1 MTLAARLPWQAKI
14 AAKLVLARLPFAYRY
29 WQRLNLFRHGAM
41 HEADYALG
49 VFARHYQRAAFGCK
63 DGGFTVLELGPGDSL
78 FSGLIAHAHGAA
90 RSYLVDS
97 GPYAT
102 TDPAPYRRLLARLHS
117 PLDQH
122 ATLPDWLA
130 ASHTVYL
137 TEGLASLRT
146 IPDESVDFIWSQAVL
161 EHVRRHEFA
170 ATLTECRRILKP
182 DGVASHCIDLKDH
195 LGGGLNN
202 LRFSERL
209 WEADFMVR
217 SGFYTN
223 RLRYSELLDLFAEAG
238 FAVELLSVNR
248 WPAPPLPLHKLAA
261 EFRRFSA
268 DDLCVREFDVLLTP
282 A

>member
-1 MTLAARLPWQAKI
+1 MTVAARLPWQAKI

-29 WQRLNLFRHGAM
+29 WQKLKLFRHGAM
-41 HEADYALG
+41 HDVDYALG
-49 VFARHYQRAAFGCK
+49 VFARHYQRATFGHK
-63 DGGFTVLELGPGDSL
+63 GAGFTVVELGPGDSL

-90 RSYLVDS
+90 QSYLVDS

-102 TDPAPYRRLLARLHS
+102 TDPAPYRQLLARLHS
-117 PLDQH
+117 PLNPD
-122 ATLPDWLA
+122 ATLTDWLA
-130 ASHTVYL
+130 QSHTVYL
-137 TEGLASLRT
+137 TDGLASLRQ
-146 IPDESVDFIWSQAVL
+146 IPDQSVDFIWSQAVL

-202 LRFSERL
+202 LRFSRRV
-209 WEADFMVR
+209 WEAEFMVR

-223 RLRYSELLDLFAEAG
+223 RLRYSELLDLFAAAG
-238 FAVELLSVNR
+238 FAVEWLEVNR
-248 WPAPPLPLHKLAA
+248 WPTPPLPPARLAA
-261 EFRRFSA
+261 EFRHFSA

-282 A
+282 I